1 MIKEYICKYILI
13 EIDGLVQLEYS
24 HVIIKSVCL
33 KIWMSSY
40 FNNSKFLTIDVI
52 VLKIPFSQFYCK
64 LARSESVQNN
74 VRMIYKSMYKSITR
88 WKKLKQNDV
97 SYGLF
102 LLSLVQCAAVTTWSL
117 DTRAPPH
124 QNSDLPFP
132 CRYMATIHGYSPS
145 NVSFP
150 PTIRA

>member
-64 LARSESVQNN
+64 LARSESVQNK
-74 VRMIYKSMYKSITR
+74 VRMIYKSMYKSIR
-88 WKKLKQNDV
+88 CKLID
-97 SYGLF
+97 
-102 LLSLVQCAAVTTWSL
+102 SLEKIETK
-117 DTRAPPH
+117 
-124 QNSDLPFP
+124 
-132 CRYMATIHGYSPS
+132 
-145 NVSFP
+145 
-150 PTIRA
+150 